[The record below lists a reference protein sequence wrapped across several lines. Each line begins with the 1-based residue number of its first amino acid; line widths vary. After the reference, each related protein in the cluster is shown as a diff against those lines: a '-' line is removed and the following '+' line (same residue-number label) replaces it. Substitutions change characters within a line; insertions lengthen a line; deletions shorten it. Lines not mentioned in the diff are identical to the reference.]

1 MLNIPFFNL
10 FFYICAFAL
19 QGISCLEINL
29 YIIEIEW
36 MNQRKSSR

>member
-10 FFYICAFAL
+10 FFYICAFTL
-19 QGISCLEINL
+19 QDTSCLKINL

-36 MNQRKSSR
+36 RNQRKSNR